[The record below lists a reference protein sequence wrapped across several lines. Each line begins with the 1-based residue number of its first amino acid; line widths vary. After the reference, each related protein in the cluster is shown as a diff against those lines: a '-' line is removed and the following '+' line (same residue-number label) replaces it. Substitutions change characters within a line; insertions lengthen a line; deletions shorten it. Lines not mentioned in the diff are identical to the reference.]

1 MKKILYVIIISA
13 ILFSLCACG
22 GNSGKKST
30 NNGGKTVADV
40 IESKTNGNSDNKN
53 SDNSGES
60 SKESTASQNK
70 SGESSY
76 ESADIDLT
84 KLNSTMVYS
93 QVYNM
98 MNKPADYRGKIV
110 KMKGQFSVYHD
121 DNTGKNYFACLI
133 ADATACCQQGIEFEL
148 EGEYK
153 YPDDYPE
160 LGTEISVIGVYDTY
174 KEGETQYCYLKKAE
188 YAN

>member
-1 MKKILYVIIISA
+1 MKKALYVIIISA

-22 GNSGKKST
+22 ENSGKRST
-30 NNGGKTVADV
+30 NNAGGKTVADV
-40 IESKTNGNSDNKN
+40 IESKTNENSDNG
-53 SDNSGES
+53 GES
-60 SKESTASQNK
+60 SKESTAVQNK
-70 SGESSY
+70 SGKSNY
-76 ESADIDLT
+76 KSADIDLT

-93 QVYNM
+93 QVYDM
-98 MNKPADYRGKIV
+98 MNKPGDYRGKVV

-160 LGTEISVIGVYDTY
+160 LGTEISVIGEYDTY